1 MARRQNTFAAIRK
14 ARATPVNAQEWTRTW
29 IFGNYFEEY
38 HMSTK
43 VSRTVVLTRVE
54 FDQLYVEPAPVAEP
68 EATSDSSDSG
78 GAPLP
83 ATELS
88 VQRNAPGEWRQQD
101 YAMAVS
107 GFETSSATSSSDSS
121 TSSGESDVSSDVPSQ
136 RQPRSLPEL
145 PSEQPELDEAG
156 SGYEADSSDNDAS
169 SQMSST
175 TESDSSPAQY
185 TPDVS
190 SSDSD
195 HAAGSSDSDS
205 EARYISSRIT
215 AAALREYHER
225 VNVLRANR
233 LAELDRAIDHARHVL
248 RTTVAHSFGE
258 YMASVASLEALER
271 EREHPERSNALRANR
286 LAELEHAIDHAR
298 HVLRTTV
305 VHSFGEYMASVVSL
319 EALEREQVQ
328 VRSGVLYPRHQLIA
342 GIALPG
348 ASTYAYCSG
357 CVTLRSRS

>member
-43 VSRTVVLTRVE
+43 VSRAVVLTRAE
-54 FDQLYVEPAPVAEP
+54 FDELYMEPALERWAREPTPVPEP
-68 EATSDSSDSG
+68 EATPDSSESG
-78 GAPLP
+78 GVPLP
-83 ATELS
+83 ATELEE
-88 VQRNAPGEWRQQD
+88 QRNATGEWPQRHW
-101 YAMAVS
+101 AMSVS
-107 GFETSSATSSSDSS
+107 GFGTSLASRLSDSS
-121 TSSGESDVSSDVPSQ
+121 TSSGELDVSSDVPSP
-136 RQPRSLPEL
+136 RQSMSLPAL
-145 PSEQPELDEAG
+145 LSEQPEFDEAG

-175 TESDSSPAQY
+175 TGSDSSPAQY

-215 AAALREYHER
+215 AAAWREYHER

-271 EREHPERSNALRANR
+271 E
-286 LAELEHAIDHAR
+286 
-298 HVLRTTV
+298 
-305 VHSFGEYMASVVSL
+305 
-319 EALEREQVQ
+319 QVQ
-328 VRSGVLYPRHQLIA
+328 VTSGVLYPRHQLIA

-348 ASTYAYCSG
+348 ASTYACCSG